1 MKKTFQFL
9 SLAFAALC
17 FTACEDVPAPFNIFS
32 EGGGQGASSQLPY
45 TATFESSLGDFTTE
59 NTVGDF
65 PWTCQYSCAQITSYI
80 DTDGDGTKE
89 NNPATSWL
97 ISPAFDLTG
106 VEAAHVSFDY
116 ILRYANASELAT
128 NYQVLVSK
136 DYSKENGVAAANW
149 TVLPL
154 DLVQGSDWETW
165 TNTGNLNI
173 PAEFCNTANVTVA
186 LRYIAQAKAATWE
199 VKNFVLDQGAGD
211 NGGGSGEEGGVKT
224 LPYSEEFSTTL
235 GAFKNYTTSGEGAW
249 TIDYSTAKATG
260 YDNASKVTTAGT
272 YYLVSPE
279 ISLAG
284 QTAVHVSYEYIM
296 RYNKG
301 DENQQVFITDAF
313 NEAAPAEGWTL
324 LVGKHTEG
332 TDWTTFAK
340 EDVAIPAAYLGKT
353 IRIAFRYNTN
363 AESGSTWEVKNF
375 AIAAG
380 AASGEG
386 GNTGGGSEGVATGD
400 GTLANPFNSVAANA
414 YVAAMAADV
423 VSENDVYIKG
433 KIASVEEA
441 YGTQFGNG
449 SFTISDDGTSANGFK
464 VWRALYLNNEK
475 YQDGQTQIK
484 VGDEVVVCGKVVN
497 FKGNTPETAQG
508 QAYLYSLVSSEG
520 GNTGGEGGGSVDNP
534 ITNDYITV
542 TAASFGLENGTA
554 VPQLTL
560 SDGTTLSFDGGG
572 NTNAPKYY
580 TAGTNIRMYPKNTM
594 TVKAS
599 KKIAAIVINVDK
611 YNGTICN
618 ASGDISANPGSVST
632 SEQVVTI
639 SSVNAT
645 STVITNT
652 STTTSTPSQIR
663 WISMTIYYVE

>member
-9 SLAFAALC
+9 ALAFAALC
-17 FTACEDVPAPFNIFS
+17 FTACEDVPAPYNIFS
-32 EGGGQGASSQLPY
+32 EGAGQGTGSHLPY
-45 TATFESSLGDFTTE
+45 TVTFESSLGDFTTE

-65 PWTCQYSCAQITSYI
+65 PWTCQHSCAQITSYI

-116 ILRYANASELAT
+116 ILRYANASDLAT

-136 DYSKENGVAAANW
+136 DYTKDAGVAAASW

-154 DLVQGSDWETW
+154 DLVQVSDWDTW

-173 PAEFCNTANVTVA
+173 PAEFCNTANVTIA

-211 NGGGSGEEGGVKT
+211 QGAGDSGGGSGEEGGVKT

-235 GAFKNYTTSGEGAW
+235 GGFKNYTTSGEGAW

-284 QTAVHVSYEYIM
+284 QTAVHVSYEYIL

-313 NEAAPAEGWTL
+313 NEATPAEGWTL
-324 LVGKHTEG
+324 LVDKHTEG

-340 EDVAIPAAYLGKT
+340 EDIAIPAAYLGKT
-353 IRIAFRYNTN
+353 VRIAFRYNTN

-380 AASGEG
+380 APG
-386 GNTGGGSEGVATGD
+386 
-400 GTLANPFNSVAANA
+400 
-414 YVAAMAADV
+414 
-423 VSENDVYIKG
+423 
-433 KIASVEEA
+433 
-441 YGTQFGNG
+441 
-449 SFTISDDGTSANGFK
+449 
-464 VWRALYLNNEK
+464 
-475 YQDGQTQIK
+475 
-484 VGDEVVVCGKVVN
+484 
-497 FKGNTPETAQG
+497 
-508 QAYLYSLVSSEG
+508 EG
-520 GNTGGEGGGSVDNP
+520 GNTGGEGGGTVDTP

-542 TAASFGLENGTA
+542 TAASFGLENQAA
-554 VPQLTL
+554 VTELKL
-560 SDGTTLSFDGGG
+560 SDGTTLTFDGGG
-572 NTNAPKYY
+572 NTNPPKYY
-580 TAGTNIRMYPKNTM
+580 NAGNNIRMYPKNTM

-599 KKIAAIVINVDK
+599 KKIAAIVLNVDK

-618 ASGDISANPGSVST
+618 ASGDITANPGSVST
-632 SEQVVTI
+632 SGQVVTI
-639 SSVNAT
+639 NNVNAN

-663 WISMTIYYVE
+663 WISLTVYYVE

>member
-9 SLAFAALC
+9 ALAFAALC
-17 FTACEDVPAPFNIFS
+17 FTACEDVPAPYNIFS
-32 EGGGQGASSQLPY
+32 EGAGQGTGSHLPY
-45 TATFESSLGDFTTE
+45 TVTFESSLGDFTTE

-65 PWTCQYSCAQITSYI
+65 PWTCQHSCAQITSYI

-116 ILRYANASELAT
+116 ILRYANASDLAT

-136 DYSKENGVAAANW
+136 DYTKDAGVAAASW

-154 DLVQGSDWETW
+154 DLVQVSDWDTW

-173 PAEFCNTANVTVA
+173 PAEFCNTANVTIA

-199 VKNFVLDQGAGD
+199 VKNFVLDQGAGDQGAGD

-235 GAFKNYTTSGEGAW
+235 GGFKNYTTSGEGAW

-313 NEAAPAEGWTL
+313 NEATPAEGWTL
-324 LVGKHTEG
+324 LVDKHTEG

-340 EDVAIPAAYLGKT
+340 EDIAIPAAYLGKT
-353 IRIAFRYNTN
+353 VRIAFRYNTN

-380 AASGEG
+380 APG
-386 GNTGGGSEGVATGD
+386 
-400 GTLANPFNSVAANA
+400 
-414 YVAAMAADV
+414 
-423 VSENDVYIKG
+423 
-433 KIASVEEA
+433 
-441 YGTQFGNG
+441 
-449 SFTISDDGTSANGFK
+449 
-464 VWRALYLNNEK
+464 
-475 YQDGQTQIK
+475 
-484 VGDEVVVCGKVVN
+484 
-497 FKGNTPETAQG
+497 
-508 QAYLYSLVSSEG
+508 EG
-520 GNTGGEGGGSVDNP
+520 GNTGGEGGGSVDTP

-542 TAASFGLENGTA
+542 TAASFGLENQEA
-554 VPQLTL
+554 VTELKL
-560 SDGTTLSFDGGG
+560 SDGTTLTFDGGG
-572 NTNAPKYY
+572 NTNPPKYY
-580 TAGTNIRMYPKNTM
+580 NAGNNIRMYPKNTM

-599 KKIAAIVINVDK
+599 KKIAAVVLNVDK
-611 YNGTICN
+611 YNGVICN
-618 ASGDISANPGSVST
+618 ASGDIAANPGSVST
-632 SEQVVTI
+632 SGQVVTI
-639 SSVNAT
+639 NNVNAN

-663 WISMTIYYVE
+663 WISLTVYYVE

>member
-9 SLAFAALC
+9 ALAFAALC
-17 FTACEDVPAPFNIFS
+17 FTACEDVPAPYNIFS
-32 EGGGQGASSQLPY
+32 EGAGQGTGSHLPY
-45 TATFESSLGDFTTE
+45 TVTFESSLGDFTTE

-65 PWTCQYSCAQITSYI
+65 PWTCQHSCAQITSYI

-116 ILRYANASELAT
+116 ILRYANASDLAT

-136 DYSKENGVAAANW
+136 DYTKDAGVAAASW

-154 DLVQGSDWETW
+154 DLVQVSDWDTW

-173 PAEFCNTANVTVA
+173 PAEFCNTANVTIA

-199 VKNFVLDQGAGD
+199 VKNFVLDQGAGDQGAGD

-235 GAFKNYTTSGEGAW
+235 GGFKNYTTSGEGAW

-284 QTAVHVSYEYIM
+284 QTAVHVSYEYIL

-313 NEAAPAEGWTL
+313 NEANPAEGWTL
-324 LVGKHTEG
+324 LVDKHTEG

-340 EDVAIPAAYLGKT
+340 EDIAIPAAYLGKT
-353 IRIAFRYNTN
+353 VRIAFRYNTN

-380 AASGEG
+380 APG
-386 GNTGGGSEGVATGD
+386 
-400 GTLANPFNSVAANA
+400 
-414 YVAAMAADV
+414 
-423 VSENDVYIKG
+423 
-433 KIASVEEA
+433 
-441 YGTQFGNG
+441 
-449 SFTISDDGTSANGFK
+449 
-464 VWRALYLNNEK
+464 
-475 YQDGQTQIK
+475 
-484 VGDEVVVCGKVVN
+484 
-497 FKGNTPETAQG
+497 
-508 QAYLYSLVSSEG
+508 EG
-520 GNTGGEGGGSVDNP
+520 GNTGGEGGGTVDTP

-542 TAASFGLENGTA
+542 TAASFGLENQAA
-554 VPQLTL
+554 VTELKL
-560 SDGTTLSFDGGG
+560 SDGTTLTFDGGG
-572 NTNAPKYY
+572 NTNPPKYY
-580 TAGTNIRMYPKNTM
+580 NAGNNIRMYPKNTM
-594 TVKAS
+594 TISAS
-599 KKIAAIVINVDK
+599 KKIAAVVLNVDK
-611 YNGTICN
+611 YNGDICN
-618 ASGDISANPGSVST
+618 ASGDITANPGSVST
-632 SEQVVTI
+632 FGQVVTI
-639 SSVNAT
+639 NNVNAN

-652 STTTSTPSQIR
+652 STTTGPKSQIR
-663 WISMTIYYVE
+663 WVSLTVYYVE

>member
-9 SLAFAALC
+9 ALAFAALC
-17 FTACEDVPAPFNIFS
+17 FTACEDVPAPYNIFS
-32 EGGGQGASSQLPY
+32 EGAGQGTGSHLPY
-45 TATFESSLGDFTTE
+45 TVTFESSLGDFTTE

-65 PWTCQYSCAQITSYI
+65 PWTCQHSCAQITSYI

-116 ILRYANASELAT
+116 ILRYANASDLAT

-136 DYSKENGVAAANW
+136 DYTKDAGVAAASW

-154 DLVQGSDWETW
+154 DLVQVSDWDTW

-173 PAEFCNTANVTVA
+173 PAEFCNTANVTIA

-211 NGGGSGEEGGVKT
+211 QGAGDSGGGSGEEGGVKT

-235 GAFKNYTTSGEGAW
+235 GGFKNYTTSGEGAW

-284 QTAVHVSYEYIM
+284 QTAVHVSYEYIL

-313 NEAAPAEGWTL
+313 NEATPAEGWTL
-324 LVGKHTEG
+324 LVDKHTEG

-340 EDVAIPAAYLGKT
+340 EDIAIPAAYLGKT
-353 IRIAFRYNTN
+353 VRIAFRYNTN

-380 AASGEG
+380 APG
-386 GNTGGGSEGVATGD
+386 
-400 GTLANPFNSVAANA
+400 
-414 YVAAMAADV
+414 
-423 VSENDVYIKG
+423 
-433 KIASVEEA
+433 
-441 YGTQFGNG
+441 
-449 SFTISDDGTSANGFK
+449 
-464 VWRALYLNNEK
+464 
-475 YQDGQTQIK
+475 
-484 VGDEVVVCGKVVN
+484 
-497 FKGNTPETAQG
+497 
-508 QAYLYSLVSSEG
+508 EG
-520 GNTGGEGGGSVDNP
+520 GNTGGEGGGSVDTP

-542 TAASFGLENGTA
+542 TAASFGLENQAA
-554 VPQLTL
+554 VTELKL
-560 SDGTTLSFDGGG
+560 SDGTTLTFDGGG
-572 NTNAPKYY
+572 GTHAPKYY
-580 TAGTNIRMYPKNTM
+580 TYTAGANIRMYPKNTM

-599 KKIAAIVINVDK
+599 KKIAAIVLNVDK

-618 ASGDISANPGSVST
+618 ASGDITANPGSVST
-632 SEQVVTI
+632 SGQVVTI
-639 SSVNAT
+639 NNVNAN

-663 WISMTIYYVE
+663 WISLTVYYVE

>member
-9 SLAFAALC
+9 ALAFAALC
-17 FTACEDVPAPFNIFS
+17 FTACEDVPAPYNIFS
-32 EGGGQGASSQLPY
+32 EGAGQGTGSHLPY
-45 TATFESSLGDFTTE
+45 TVTFESSLGDFTTE

-65 PWTCQYSCAQITSYI
+65 PWTCQHSCAQITSYI

-116 ILRYANASELAT
+116 ILRYANASDLAT

-136 DYSKENGVAAANW
+136 DYTKDAGVAAASW

-154 DLVQGSDWETW
+154 DLVQVSDWDTW

-173 PAEFCNTANVTVA
+173 PAAFCNTANVTIA

-211 NGGGSGEEGGVKT
+211 QGAGDSGGGSGEEGGVKT

-235 GAFKNYTTSGEGAW
+235 GGFKNYTTSGEGAW

-284 QTAVHVSYEYIM
+284 QTAVHVSYEYIL

-313 NEAAPAEGWTL
+313 NEATPAEGWTL
-324 LVGKHTEG
+324 LVDKHTEG

-340 EDVAIPAAYLGKT
+340 EDIAIPAAYLGKT
-353 IRIAFRYNTN
+353 VRIAFRYNTN

-380 AASGEG
+380 APG
-386 GNTGGGSEGVATGD
+386 
-400 GTLANPFNSVAANA
+400 
-414 YVAAMAADV
+414 
-423 VSENDVYIKG
+423 
-433 KIASVEEA
+433 
-441 YGTQFGNG
+441 
-449 SFTISDDGTSANGFK
+449 
-464 VWRALYLNNEK
+464 
-475 YQDGQTQIK
+475 
-484 VGDEVVVCGKVVN
+484 
-497 FKGNTPETAQG
+497 
-508 QAYLYSLVSSEG
+508 EG
-520 GNTGGEGGGSVDNP
+520 GNTGGEGGGSVDTP

-542 TAASFGLENGTA
+542 TAASFGLENQAA
-554 VPQLTL
+554 VTELKL
-560 SDGTTLSFDGGG
+560 SDGTTLTFDGGG
-572 NTNAPKYY
+572 NTNPPKYY
-580 TAGTNIRMYPKNTM
+580 NAGNNIRMYPKNTM
-594 TVKAS
+594 TISAS
-599 KKIAAIVINVDK
+599 KKIAAVVLNVDK
-611 YNGTICN
+611 YNGVICN

-632 SEQVVTI
+632 SGQVVTI
-639 SSVNAT
+639 SNVNAT

-663 WISMTIYYVE
+663 WISLTVYYVE

>member
-9 SLAFAALC
+9 ALAFAALC
-17 FTACEDVPAPFNIFS
+17 FTACEDVPAPYNIFS
-32 EGGGQGASSQLPY
+32 EGAGQGTGSHLPY
-45 TATFESSLGDFTTE
+45 TVTFESSLGDFTTE

-65 PWTCQYSCAQITSYI
+65 PWTCQHNCAQITSYI

-116 ILRYANASELAT
+116 ILRYANASDLAT

-136 DYSKENGVAAANW
+136 DYTKDAGVAAASW

-154 DLVQGSDWETW
+154 DLVQVSDWDTW

-173 PAEFCNTANVTVA
+173 PAAFCNTANVTIA

-199 VKNFVLDQGAGD
+199 VKNFVLDQGAGDQGAGD

-235 GAFKNYTTSGEGAW
+235 GGFKNYTTSGEGAW

-284 QTAVHVSYEYIM
+284 QTAVHVSYEYIL

-313 NEAAPAEGWTL
+313 NEATPAEGWTL
-324 LVGKHTEG
+324 LVDKHTEG

-340 EDVAIPAAYLGKT
+340 EDIAIPAAYLGKT
-353 IRIAFRYNTN
+353 VRIAFRYNTN

-380 AASGEG
+380 APG
-386 GNTGGGSEGVATGD
+386 
-400 GTLANPFNSVAANA
+400 
-414 YVAAMAADV
+414 
-423 VSENDVYIKG
+423 
-433 KIASVEEA
+433 
-441 YGTQFGNG
+441 
-449 SFTISDDGTSANGFK
+449 
-464 VWRALYLNNEK
+464 
-475 YQDGQTQIK
+475 
-484 VGDEVVVCGKVVN
+484 
-497 FKGNTPETAQG
+497 
-508 QAYLYSLVSSEG
+508 EG
-520 GNTGGEGGGSVDNP
+520 GNTGGEGGGSVDTP

-542 TAASFGLENGTA
+542 TAASFGLENQAA
-554 VPQLTL
+554 VTELKL
-560 SDGTTLSFDGGG
+560 SDGTTLTFDGGG
-572 NTNAPKYY
+572 NTNPPKYY
-580 TAGTNIRMYPKNTM
+580 NAGNNIRMYPKNTM

-599 KKIAAIVINVDK
+599 KKIAAIVLNVDK

-618 ASGDISANPGSVST
+618 ASGDITANPGSVST
-632 SEQVVTI
+632 SGQVVTI
-639 SSVNAT
+639 NNVNAN

-663 WISMTIYYVE
+663 WISLTVYYVE

>member
-9 SLAFAALC
+9 ALAFAALC
-17 FTACEDVPAPFNIFS
+17 FTACEDVPAPYNIFS
-32 EGGGQGASSQLPY
+32 EGAGQGTGSHLPY
-45 TATFESSLGDFTTE
+45 TVTFESSLGDFTTE
-59 NTVGDF
+59 NIVGDF
-65 PWTCQYSCAQITSYI
+65 PWTCQHSCAQITSYI

-116 ILRYANASELAT
+116 ILRYANASDLAT

-136 DYSKENGVAAANW
+136 DYTKDAGVAAASW

-154 DLVQGSDWETW
+154 DLVQVSDWDTW

-173 PAEFCNTANVTVA
+173 PAEFCNTANVTIA

-199 VKNFVLDQGAGD
+199 VKNFVLDQGAGDQGAGD

-235 GAFKNYTTSGEGAW
+235 GGFKNYTTSGEGAW

-284 QTAVHVSYEYIM
+284 QTAVHVSYEYIL

-313 NEAAPAEGWTL
+313 NEATPAEGWTL
-324 LVGKHTEG
+324 LVDKHTEG

-340 EDVAIPAAYLGKT
+340 EDIAIPDAYLGKT

-380 AASGEG
+380 APG
-386 GNTGGGSEGVATGD
+386 
-400 GTLANPFNSVAANA
+400 
-414 YVAAMAADV
+414 
-423 VSENDVYIKG
+423 
-433 KIASVEEA
+433 
-441 YGTQFGNG
+441 
-449 SFTISDDGTSANGFK
+449 
-464 VWRALYLNNEK
+464 
-475 YQDGQTQIK
+475 
-484 VGDEVVVCGKVVN
+484 
-497 FKGNTPETAQG
+497 
-508 QAYLYSLVSSEG
+508 EG
-520 GNTGGEGGGSVDNP
+520 GNTGGEGGGSVDTP

-542 TAASFGLENGTA
+542 TAASFDLENQAA
-554 VPQLTL
+554 VTELKL
-560 SDGTTLSFDGGG
+560 SDGTTLTFDGGG
-572 NTNAPKYY
+572 GTHAPKYY
-580 TAGTNIRMYPKNTM
+580 TYTAGANIRMYPKNTM

-599 KKIAAIVINVDK
+599 KKIAAIVLNVDK

-618 ASGDISANPGSVST
+618 ASGDITANPGSVST
-632 SEQVVTI
+632 SGQVVTI
-639 SSVNAT
+639 NNVNAN

-663 WISMTIYYVE
+663 WISLTVYYVE

>member
-9 SLAFAALC
+9 ALAFAALC
-17 FTACEDVPAPFNIFS
+17 FTACEDVPAPYNIFS
-32 EGGGQGASSQLPY
+32 EGAGQGTGSHLPY
-45 TATFESSLGDFTTE
+45 TVTFESSLGDFTTE

-65 PWTCQYSCAQITSYI
+65 PWTCQHSCAQITSYI

-116 ILRYANASELAT
+116 ILRYANASDLAT

-136 DYSKENGVAAANW
+136 DYTKDAGVAAASW

-154 DLVQGSDWETW
+154 DLVQVSDWDTW

-173 PAEFCNTANVTVA
+173 PAAFCNTANVTIA

-199 VKNFVLDQGAGD
+199 VKNFVLDQGAGDQGAGD

-235 GAFKNYTTSGEGAW
+235 GGFKNYTTSGEGAW

-284 QTAVHVSYEYIM
+284 QTAVHVSYEYIL

-313 NEAAPAEGWTL
+313 NEATPAEGWTL
-324 LVGKHTEG
+324 LVDKHTEG

-340 EDVAIPAAYLGKT
+340 EDIAIPAAYLGKT
-353 IRIAFRYNTN
+353 VRIAFRYNTN

-380 AASGEG
+380 APG
-386 GNTGGGSEGVATGD
+386 
-400 GTLANPFNSVAANA
+400 
-414 YVAAMAADV
+414 
-423 VSENDVYIKG
+423 
-433 KIASVEEA
+433 
-441 YGTQFGNG
+441 
-449 SFTISDDGTSANGFK
+449 
-464 VWRALYLNNEK
+464 
-475 YQDGQTQIK
+475 
-484 VGDEVVVCGKVVN
+484 
-497 FKGNTPETAQG
+497 
-508 QAYLYSLVSSEG
+508 EG
-520 GNTGGEGGGSVDNP
+520 GNTGGEGGGSVDTP

-542 TAASFGLENGTA
+542 TAASFGLENQEA
-554 VPQLTL
+554 VTELKL
-560 SDGTTLSFDGGG
+560 SDGTTLTFDGGG
-572 NTNAPKYY
+572 NTIPPKYY
-580 TAGTNIRMYPKNTM
+580 KAGNNIRMYPKNTM
-594 TVKAS
+594 TISAS
-599 KKIAAIVINVDK
+599 KKIAAVVLNVDK
-611 YNGTICN
+611 YNGDICN
-618 ASGDISANPGSVST
+618 ASGDITANPGSVST

-639 SSVNAT
+639 SNVNAT

-663 WISMTIYYVE
+663 WISLTVYYVE

>member
-9 SLAFAALC
+9 ALAFAALC
-17 FTACEDVPAPFNIFS
+17 FTACEDVPAPYNIFS
-32 EGGGQGASSQLPY
+32 EGAGQGTGSHLPY
-45 TATFESSLGDFTTE
+45 TVTFESSLGDFTTE

-65 PWTCQYSCAQITSYI
+65 PWTCQHSCAQITSYI

-116 ILRYANASELAT
+116 ILRYANASDLAT

-136 DYSKENGVAAANW
+136 DYTKDAGVAAASW

-154 DLVQGSDWETW
+154 DLVQVSDWDTW

-173 PAEFCNTANVTVA
+173 PAEFCNTANVTIA

-199 VKNFVLDQGAGD
+199 VKNFVLDQGAGDQGAGD

-235 GAFKNYTTSGEGAW
+235 GGFKNYTTSGEGAW

-284 QTAVHVSYEYIM
+284 QTAVHVSYEYIL

-313 NEAAPAEGWTL
+313 NEATPAEGWTL
-324 LVGKHTEG
+324 LVDKHTEG

-340 EDVAIPAAYLGKT
+340 EDIAIPDAYLGKT

-380 AASGEG
+380 APG
-386 GNTGGGSEGVATGD
+386 
-400 GTLANPFNSVAANA
+400 
-414 YVAAMAADV
+414 
-423 VSENDVYIKG
+423 
-433 KIASVEEA
+433 
-441 YGTQFGNG
+441 
-449 SFTISDDGTSANGFK
+449 
-464 VWRALYLNNEK
+464 
-475 YQDGQTQIK
+475 
-484 VGDEVVVCGKVVN
+484 
-497 FKGNTPETAQG
+497 
-508 QAYLYSLVSSEG
+508 EG
-520 GNTGGEGGGSVDNP
+520 GNTGGEGGGSVDTP

-542 TAASFGLENGTA
+542 TAASFGLENQAA
-554 VPQLTL
+554 VTELKL
-560 SDGTTLSFDGGG
+560 SDGTTLTFDGGG
-572 NTNAPKYY
+572 NTNPPKYY
-580 TAGTNIRMYPKNTM
+580 NAGNNIRMYPKNTM

-599 KKIAAIVINVDK
+599 KKIAAVVLNVDK
-611 YNGTICN
+611 YNGVICN

-632 SEQVVTI
+632 SGQVVTI
-639 SSVNAT
+639 NNVNAT

-663 WISMTIYYVE
+663 WISLTVYYVE

>member
-9 SLAFAALC
+9 ALAFAALC
-17 FTACEDVPAPFNIFS
+17 FTACEDVPAPYNIFS
-32 EGGGQGASSQLPY
+32 EGAGQGTGSHLPY
-45 TATFESSLGDFTTE
+45 TVTFESSLGDFTTE

-65 PWTCQYSCAQITSYI
+65 PWTCQHSCAQITSYI

-116 ILRYANASELAT
+116 ILRYANASDLAT

-136 DYSKENGVAAANW
+136 DYTKDAGVAAASW

-154 DLVQGSDWETW
+154 DLVQVSDWDTW

-173 PAEFCNTANVTVA
+173 PAEFCNTANVTIA

-199 VKNFVLDQGAGD
+199 VKNFVLDQGAGDQGAGD

-235 GAFKNYTTSGEGAW
+235 GGFKNYTTSGEGAW

-260 YDNASKVTTAGT
+260 YDNASTVTTAGT

-284 QTAVHVSYEYIM
+284 QTAVHVSYEYIL

-313 NEAAPAEGWTL
+313 NEATPAEGWTL
-324 LVGKHTEG
+324 LVDKHTEG

-340 EDVAIPAAYLGKT
+340 EDIAIPAAYLGKT
-353 IRIAFRYNTN
+353 VRIAFRYNTN

-380 AASGEG
+380 APG
-386 GNTGGGSEGVATGD
+386 
-400 GTLANPFNSVAANA
+400 
-414 YVAAMAADV
+414 
-423 VSENDVYIKG
+423 
-433 KIASVEEA
+433 
-441 YGTQFGNG
+441 
-449 SFTISDDGTSANGFK
+449 
-464 VWRALYLNNEK
+464 
-475 YQDGQTQIK
+475 
-484 VGDEVVVCGKVVN
+484 
-497 FKGNTPETAQG
+497 
-508 QAYLYSLVSSEG
+508 EG
-520 GNTGGEGGGSVDNP
+520 GNTGGEGGGSVDTP

-542 TAASFGLENGTA
+542 TAASFGLENQAA
-554 VPQLTL
+554 VTELKL
-560 SDGTTLSFDGGG
+560 SDGTTLTFDGGG
-572 NTNAPKYY
+572 NTNPPKYY
-580 TAGTNIRMYPKNTM
+580 NAGNNIRMYPKNTM
-594 TVKAS
+594 TISAS
-599 KKIAAIVINVDK
+599 KKIAAVVLNVDK
-611 YNGTICN
+611 YNGVICN

-632 SEQVVTI
+632 SGQVVTI
-639 SSVNAT
+639 SNVNAT

-663 WISMTIYYVE
+663 WISLTVYYVE

>member
-9 SLAFAALC
+9 ALAFAALC
-17 FTACEDVPAPFNIFS
+17 FTACEDVPAPYNIFS
-32 EGGGQGASSQLPY
+32 EGAGQGTGSHLPY
-45 TATFESSLGDFTTE
+45 TVTFESSLGDFTTE

-65 PWTCQYSCAQITSYI
+65 PWTCQHSCAQITSYI

-116 ILRYANASELAT
+116 ILRYANASDLAT

-136 DYSKENGVAAANW
+136 DYTKDAGVAAASW

-154 DLVQGSDWETW
+154 DLVQVSDWDTW

-173 PAEFCNTANVTVA
+173 PAAFCNTANVTIA

-199 VKNFVLDQGAGD
+199 VKNFVLDQGAGDQGAGD

-235 GAFKNYTTSGEGAW
+235 GGFKNYTTSGEGAW

-279 ISLAG
+279 ISLDG
-284 QTAVHVSYEYIM
+284 QTAVHVSYEYIL

-313 NEAAPAEGWTL
+313 NEATPAEGWTL
-324 LVGKHTEG
+324 LVDKHTEG

-340 EDVAIPAAYLGKT
+340 EDIAIPAAYLGKT
-353 IRIAFRYNTN
+353 VRIAFRYNTN

-380 AASGEG
+380 APG
-386 GNTGGGSEGVATGD
+386 
-400 GTLANPFNSVAANA
+400 
-414 YVAAMAADV
+414 
-423 VSENDVYIKG
+423 
-433 KIASVEEA
+433 
-441 YGTQFGNG
+441 
-449 SFTISDDGTSANGFK
+449 
-464 VWRALYLNNEK
+464 
-475 YQDGQTQIK
+475 
-484 VGDEVVVCGKVVN
+484 
-497 FKGNTPETAQG
+497 
-508 QAYLYSLVSSEG
+508 EG
-520 GNTGGEGGGSVDNP
+520 GNTGGEGGGSVDTP

-542 TAASFGLENGTA
+542 TAASFGLENQAA
-554 VPQLTL
+554 VTELKL
-560 SDGTTLSFDGGG
+560 SDGTTLTFDGGG
-572 NTNAPKYY
+572 NTNPPKYY
-580 TAGTNIRMYPKNTM
+580 NAGNNIRMYPKNTM
-594 TVKAS
+594 TISAS
-599 KKIAAIVINVDK
+599 KKIAAIVLNVDK

-618 ASGDISANPGSVST
+618 ASGDITANPGSVST
-632 SEQVVTI
+632 SGQVVTI
-639 SSVNAT
+639 NNVNAN

-663 WISMTIYYVE
+663 WISLTVYYVE

>member
-9 SLAFAALC
+9 ALAFAALC
-17 FTACEDVPAPFNIFS
+17 FTACEDVPAPYNIFS
-32 EGGGQGASSQLPY
+32 EGAGQGTGSHLPY
-45 TATFESSLGDFTTE
+45 TVTFESSLGDFTTE

-65 PWTCQYSCAQITSYI
+65 PWTCQHSCAQITSYI

-116 ILRYANASELAT
+116 ILRYANASDLAT

-136 DYSKENGVAAANW
+136 DYTKDAGVAAASW

-154 DLVQGSDWETW
+154 DLVQGSDWDTW

-173 PAEFCNTANVTVA
+173 PAAFCNTANVTIA

-199 VKNFVLDQGAGD
+199 VKNFVLDQGAGDQGAGD

-235 GAFKNYTTSGEGAW
+235 GGFKNYTTSGEGAW

-313 NEAAPAEGWTL
+313 NEATPAEGWTL
-324 LVGKHTEG
+324 LVDKHTEG

-340 EDVAIPAAYLGKT
+340 EDIAIPAAYLGKT
-353 IRIAFRYNTN
+353 VRIAFRYNTN

-380 AASGEG
+380 APG
-386 GNTGGGSEGVATGD
+386 
-400 GTLANPFNSVAANA
+400 
-414 YVAAMAADV
+414 
-423 VSENDVYIKG
+423 
-433 KIASVEEA
+433 
-441 YGTQFGNG
+441 
-449 SFTISDDGTSANGFK
+449 
-464 VWRALYLNNEK
+464 
-475 YQDGQTQIK
+475 
-484 VGDEVVVCGKVVN
+484 
-497 FKGNTPETAQG
+497 
-508 QAYLYSLVSSEG
+508 EG
-520 GNTGGEGGGSVDNP
+520 GNTGGEGGGSVDTP

-542 TAASFGLENGTA
+542 TAASFGLENQAA
-554 VPQLTL
+554 VTELKL
-560 SDGTTLSFDGGG
+560 SDGTTLTFDGGG
-572 NTNAPKYY
+572 NTNPPKYY
-580 TAGTNIRMYPKNTM
+580 NAGNNIRMYPKNTM

-599 KKIAAIVINVDK
+599 KKIAAIVLNVDK

-618 ASGDISANPGSVST
+618 ASGDITANPGSVST

-639 SSVNAT
+639 NNVNAT

-663 WISMTIYYVE
+663 WISLTVYYVE

>member
-9 SLAFAALC
+9 ALAFAALC
-17 FTACEDVPAPFNIFS
+17 FTACEDVPAPYNIFS
-32 EGGGQGASSQLPY
+32 EGAGQGTGSHLPY
-45 TATFESSLGDFTTE
+45 TVTFESSLGDFTTE

-65 PWTCQYSCAQITSYI
+65 PWTCQHSCAQITSYI

-116 ILRYANASELAT
+116 ILRYANASDLAT

-136 DYSKENGVAAANW
+136 DYTKDAGVAAASW

-154 DLVQGSDWETW
+154 DLVQVSDWDTW

-173 PAEFCNTANVTVA
+173 PAAFCNTANVTIA

-199 VKNFVLDQGAGD
+199 VKNFVLDQGAGDQGAGD

-235 GAFKNYTTSGEGAW
+235 GGFKNYTTSGEGAW

-284 QTAVHVSYEYIM
+284 QTAVHVSYEYIL

-313 NEAAPAEGWTL
+313 NEATPAEGWTL
-324 LVGKHTEG
+324 LVDKHTEG

-340 EDVAIPAAYLGKT
+340 EDIAIPAAYLGKT
-353 IRIAFRYNTN
+353 VRIAFRYNTN

-380 AASGEG
+380 APG
-386 GNTGGGSEGVATGD
+386 
-400 GTLANPFNSVAANA
+400 
-414 YVAAMAADV
+414 
-423 VSENDVYIKG
+423 
-433 KIASVEEA
+433 
-441 YGTQFGNG
+441 
-449 SFTISDDGTSANGFK
+449 
-464 VWRALYLNNEK
+464 
-475 YQDGQTQIK
+475 
-484 VGDEVVVCGKVVN
+484 
-497 FKGNTPETAQG
+497 
-508 QAYLYSLVSSEG
+508 EG
-520 GNTGGEGGGSVDNP
+520 GNTGGEGGGSVDTP

-542 TAASFGLENGTA
+542 TAASFGLENQAA
-554 VPQLTL
+554 VTELKL
-560 SDGTTLSFDGGG
+560 SDGTTLTFDGGG
-572 NTNAPKYY
+572 GTHAPKYY
-580 TAGTNIRMYPKNTM
+580 DGGKNIRMYPKNTM

-599 KKIAAIVINVDK
+599 KKIAAVVLNVDK

-618 ASGDISANPGSVST
+618 ASGDITANPGSVST

-639 SSVNAT
+639 SNVNAT

-663 WISMTIYYVE
+663 WISLTVYYVE

>member
-9 SLAFAALC
+9 ALAFAALC
-17 FTACEDVPAPFNIFS
+17 FTACEDVPAPYNIFS
-32 EGGGQGASSQLPY
+32 EGAGQGTGSHLPY
-45 TATFESSLGDFTTE
+45 TVTFESSLGDFTTE

-65 PWTCQYSCAQITSYI
+65 PWTCQHSCAQITSYI

-116 ILRYANASELAT
+116 ILRYANASDLAT

-136 DYSKENGVAAANW
+136 DYTKDAGVAAASW

-154 DLVQGSDWETW
+154 DLVQVSDWDTW

-173 PAEFCNTANVTVA
+173 PAEFCNTANVTIA

-199 VKNFVLDQGAGD
+199 VKNFVLDQGAGDQGAGD

-235 GAFKNYTTSGEGAW
+235 GGFKNYTTSGEGAW

-284 QTAVHVSYEYIM
+284 QTAVHVSYEYIL

-313 NEAAPAEGWTL
+313 NEANPAEGWTL
-324 LVGKHTEG
+324 LVDKHTEG

-340 EDVAIPAAYLGKT
+340 EDIAIPDAYLGKT

-380 AASGEG
+380 APG
-386 GNTGGGSEGVATGD
+386 
-400 GTLANPFNSVAANA
+400 
-414 YVAAMAADV
+414 
-423 VSENDVYIKG
+423 
-433 KIASVEEA
+433 
-441 YGTQFGNG
+441 
-449 SFTISDDGTSANGFK
+449 
-464 VWRALYLNNEK
+464 
-475 YQDGQTQIK
+475 
-484 VGDEVVVCGKVVN
+484 
-497 FKGNTPETAQG
+497 
-508 QAYLYSLVSSEG
+508 EG
-520 GNTGGEGGGSVDNP
+520 GNTGGEGGGSVDTP

-542 TAASFGLENGTA
+542 TAASFGLENQAA
-554 VPQLTL
+554 VTELKL
-560 SDGTTLSFDGGG
+560 SDGTTLTFDGGG
-572 NTNAPKYY
+572 GTHAPKYY
-580 TAGTNIRMYPKNTM
+580 TYTAGANIRMYPKNTM

-599 KKIAAIVINVDK
+599 KKIAAIVLNVDK

-618 ASGDISANPGSVST
+618 ASGDITANPGSVST
-632 SEQVVTI
+632 SGQVVTI
-639 SSVNAT
+639 NNVNAN

-663 WISMTIYYVE
+663 WISLTVYYVE

>member
-9 SLAFAALC
+9 ALAFAALC
-17 FTACEDVPAPFNIFS
+17 FTACEDVPAPYNIFS
-32 EGGGQGASSQLPY
+32 EGAGQGTGSHLPY
-45 TATFESSLGDFTTE
+45 TVTFESSLGDFTTE

-65 PWTCQYSCAQITSYI
+65 PWTCQHSCAQITSYI

-116 ILRYANASELAT
+116 ILRYANASDLAT

-136 DYSKENGVAAANW
+136 DYTKDAGVAAASW

-154 DLVQGSDWETW
+154 DLVQVSDWDTW

-173 PAEFCNTANVTVA
+173 PAEFCNTANVTIA

-199 VKNFVLDQGAGD
+199 VKNFVLDQGAGDQGAGD

-235 GAFKNYTTSGEGAW
+235 GGFKNYTTSGEGAW

-260 YDNASKVTTAGT
+260 YDNASTVTTAGT

-284 QTAVHVSYEYIM
+284 QTAVHVSYEYIL

-313 NEAAPAEGWTL
+313 NEATPAEGWTL
-324 LVGKHTEG
+324 LVDKHTEG

-340 EDVAIPAAYLGKT
+340 EDIAIPAAYLGKT
-353 IRIAFRYNTN
+353 VRIAFRYNTN

-380 AASGEG
+380 APG
-386 GNTGGGSEGVATGD
+386 
-400 GTLANPFNSVAANA
+400 
-414 YVAAMAADV
+414 
-423 VSENDVYIKG
+423 
-433 KIASVEEA
+433 
-441 YGTQFGNG
+441 
-449 SFTISDDGTSANGFK
+449 
-464 VWRALYLNNEK
+464 
-475 YQDGQTQIK
+475 
-484 VGDEVVVCGKVVN
+484 
-497 FKGNTPETAQG
+497 
-508 QAYLYSLVSSEG
+508 EG
-520 GNTGGEGGGSVDNP
+520 GNTGGEGGGSVDTP

-542 TAASFGLENGTA
+542 TAASFGLENQAA
-554 VPQLTL
+554 VTELKL
-560 SDGTTLSFDGGG
+560 SDGTTLTFDGGG
-572 NTNAPKYY
+572 NTNPPKYY
-580 TAGTNIRMYPKNTM
+580 NAGNNIRMYPKNTM

-599 KKIAAIVINVDK
+599 KKIAAVVLNVDK

-618 ASGDISANPGSVST
+618 ASGDITANPGSVST

-639 SSVNAT
+639 SNVNAT

-663 WISMTIYYVE
+663 WISLTVYYVE

>member
-9 SLAFAALC
+9 ALAFAALC
-17 FTACEDVPAPFNIFS
+17 FTACEDVPAPYNIFS
-32 EGGGQGASSQLPY
+32 EGAGQGTGSQLPY

-173 PAEFCNTANVTVA
+173 PAEFCNTANVTIA

-211 NGGGSGEEGGVKT
+211 QGAGGNGGGSGEEGGVKT

-235 GAFKNYTTSGEGAW
+235 GGFKNYTTSGEGAW

-284 QTAVHVSYEYIM
+284 QTAVHVSYEYIL

-324 LVGKHTEG
+324 LVDKHTEG
-332 TDWTTFAK
+332 SDWTTFAK
-340 EDVAIPAAYLGKT
+340 EDIAIPAAYLGKT
-353 IRIAFRYNTN
+353 VRIAFRYNTN

-380 AASGEG
+380 APG
-386 GNTGGGSEGVATGD
+386 
-400 GTLANPFNSVAANA
+400 
-414 YVAAMAADV
+414 
-423 VSENDVYIKG
+423 
-433 KIASVEEA
+433 
-441 YGTQFGNG
+441 
-449 SFTISDDGTSANGFK
+449 
-464 VWRALYLNNEK
+464 
-475 YQDGQTQIK
+475 
-484 VGDEVVVCGKVVN
+484 
-497 FKGNTPETAQG
+497 
-508 QAYLYSLVSSEG
+508 EG
-520 GNTGGEGGGSVDNP
+520 GNTGGEGGGSVDTP

-542 TAASFGLENGTA
+542 TAASFGLENQAA
-554 VPQLTL
+554 VTELKL
-560 SDGTTLSFDGGG
+560 SDGTTLTFDGGG
-572 NTNAPKYY
+572 NTNPPKYY
-580 TAGTNIRMYPKNTM
+580 NTGNNIRMYPKNTM
-594 TVKAS
+594 TISAS
-599 KKIAAIVINVDK
+599 KKIAAVVLNVDK

-632 SEQVVTI
+632 SGQVVTI
-639 SSVNAT
+639 NNVNAN

-663 WISMTIYYVE
+663 WISLTVYYVE

>member
-9 SLAFAALC
+9 ALAFAALC
-17 FTACEDVPAPFNIFS
+17 FTACEDVPAPYNIFS
-32 EGGGQGASSQLPY
+32 EGAGQGTGSHLPY
-45 TATFESSLGDFTTE
+45 TVTFESSLGDFTTE

-65 PWTCQYSCAQITSYI
+65 PWTCQHSCAQITSYI

-116 ILRYANASELAT
+116 ILRYANASDLAT

-136 DYSKENGVAAANW
+136 DYTKDAGAAAASW

-154 DLVQGSDWETW
+154 DLVQVSDWDTW

-173 PAEFCNTANVTVA
+173 PAAFCNTANVTIA

-199 VKNFVLDQGAGD
+199 VKNFVLDQGAGDQGAGD

-235 GAFKNYTTSGEGAW
+235 GGFKNYTTSGEGAW

-284 QTAVHVSYEYIM
+284 QTAVHVSYEYIL

-313 NEAAPAEGWTL
+313 NEATPAEGWTL
-324 LVGKHTEG
+324 LVDKHTEG

-340 EDVAIPAAYLGKT
+340 EDIAIPAAYLGKT
-353 IRIAFRYNTN
+353 VRIAFRYNTN

-380 AASGEG
+380 APG
-386 GNTGGGSEGVATGD
+386 
-400 GTLANPFNSVAANA
+400 
-414 YVAAMAADV
+414 
-423 VSENDVYIKG
+423 
-433 KIASVEEA
+433 
-441 YGTQFGNG
+441 
-449 SFTISDDGTSANGFK
+449 
-464 VWRALYLNNEK
+464 
-475 YQDGQTQIK
+475 
-484 VGDEVVVCGKVVN
+484 
-497 FKGNTPETAQG
+497 
-508 QAYLYSLVSSEG
+508 EG
-520 GNTGGEGGGSVDNP
+520 GNTGGEGGGSVDTP

-542 TAASFGLENGTA
+542 TAASFGLENQAA
-554 VPQLTL
+554 VTELKL
-560 SDGTTLSFDGGG
+560 SDGTTLTFDGGG
-572 NTNAPKYY
+572 NTNPPKYY
-580 TAGTNIRMYPKNTM
+580 NAGNNIRMYPKNTM
-594 TVKAS
+594 TISAS
-599 KKIAAIVINVDK
+599 KKIAAIVLNVDK

-618 ASGDISANPGSVST
+618 ASGDITANPGSVST
-632 SEQVVTI
+632 SGQVVTI
-639 SSVNAT
+639 NNVNAN

-663 WISMTIYYVE
+663 WISLTVYYVE

>member
-9 SLAFAALC
+9 ALAFAALC
-17 FTACEDVPAPFNIFS
+17 FTACEDVPAPYNIFS
-32 EGGGQGASSQLPY
+32 EGAGQGTGSHLPY
-45 TATFESSLGDFTTE
+45 TVTFESSLGDFTTE

-65 PWTCQYSCAQITSYI
+65 PWTCQHSCAQITSYI

-116 ILRYANASELAT
+116 ILRYANASDLAT

-136 DYSKENGVAAANW
+136 DYTKDAGAAAASW

-154 DLVQGSDWETW
+154 DLVQVSDWDTW

-173 PAEFCNTANVTVA
+173 PAAFCNTANVTIA

-199 VKNFVLDQGAGD
+199 VKNFVLDQGAGDQGAGD

-235 GAFKNYTTSGEGAW
+235 GGFKNYTTSGEGAW

-284 QTAVHVSYEYIM
+284 QTAVHVSYEYIL

-313 NEAAPAEGWTL
+313 NEATPAEGWTL
-324 LVGKHTEG
+324 LVDKHTEG

-340 EDVAIPAAYLGKT
+340 EDIAIPAAYLGKT
-353 IRIAFRYNTN
+353 VRIAFRYNTN

-380 AASGEG
+380 APG
-386 GNTGGGSEGVATGD
+386 
-400 GTLANPFNSVAANA
+400 
-414 YVAAMAADV
+414 
-423 VSENDVYIKG
+423 
-433 KIASVEEA
+433 
-441 YGTQFGNG
+441 
-449 SFTISDDGTSANGFK
+449 
-464 VWRALYLNNEK
+464 
-475 YQDGQTQIK
+475 
-484 VGDEVVVCGKVVN
+484 
-497 FKGNTPETAQG
+497 
-508 QAYLYSLVSSEG
+508 EG
-520 GNTGGEGGGSVDNP
+520 GNTGGEGGGSVDTP

-542 TAASFGLENGTA
+542 TAASFGLENQAA
-554 VPQLTL
+554 VTELKL
-560 SDGTTLSFDGGG
+560 SDGTTLTFDGGG
-572 NTNAPKYY
+572 NTNPPKYY
-580 TAGTNIRMYPKNTM
+580 NAGNNIRMYPKNTM

-599 KKIAAIVINVDK
+599 KKIAAIVLNVDK

-618 ASGDISANPGSVST
+618 ASGDITANPGSVST

-639 SSVNAT
+639 NNVNAT

-663 WISMTIYYVE
+663 WISLTVYYVE

>member
-9 SLAFAALC
+9 ALAFAALC
-17 FTACEDVPAPFNIFS
+17 FTACEDVPAPYNIFS
-32 EGGGQGASSQLPY
+32 EGAGQGTGSHLPY
-45 TATFESSLGDFTTE
+45 TVTFESSLGDFTTE

-65 PWTCQYSCAQITSYI
+65 PWTCQHSCAQITSYI

-116 ILRYANASELAT
+116 ILRYANASDLAT

-136 DYSKENGVAAANW
+136 DYTKDAGVAAASW

-154 DLVQGSDWETW
+154 DLVQVSDWDTW

-173 PAEFCNTANVTVA
+173 PAAFCNTANVTIA

-199 VKNFVLDQGAGD
+199 VKNFVLDQGAGDQGAGD

-235 GAFKNYTTSGEGAW
+235 GGFKNYTTSGEGAW

-284 QTAVHVSYEYIM
+284 QTAVHVSYEYIL

-313 NEAAPAEGWTL
+313 NEATPAEGWTL
-324 LVGKHTEG
+324 LVDKHTEG

-340 EDVAIPAAYLGKT
+340 EDIAIPAAYLGKT
-353 IRIAFRYNTN
+353 VRIAFRYNTN

-380 AASGEG
+380 APG
-386 GNTGGGSEGVATGD
+386 
-400 GTLANPFNSVAANA
+400 
-414 YVAAMAADV
+414 
-423 VSENDVYIKG
+423 
-433 KIASVEEA
+433 
-441 YGTQFGNG
+441 
-449 SFTISDDGTSANGFK
+449 
-464 VWRALYLNNEK
+464 
-475 YQDGQTQIK
+475 
-484 VGDEVVVCGKVVN
+484 
-497 FKGNTPETAQG
+497 
-508 QAYLYSLVSSEG
+508 EG
-520 GNTGGEGGGSVDNP
+520 GNTGGEGGGSVDTP

-542 TAASFGLENGTA
+542 TAASFGLESQAA
-554 VPQLTL
+554 VTELKL
-560 SDGTTLSFDGGG
+560 SDGTTLTFDGGG
-572 NTNAPKYY
+572 NTNPPKYY
-580 TAGTNIRMYPKNTM
+580 NAGNNIRMYPKNTM

-599 KKIAAIVINVDK
+599 KKIAAIVLNVDK

-618 ASGDISANPGSVST
+618 ASGDITANPGSVST
-632 SEQVVTI
+632 SGQVVTI
-639 SSVNAT
+639 NNVNAN

-663 WISMTIYYVE
+663 WISLTVYYVE

>member
-9 SLAFAALC
+9 ALAFAALC
-17 FTACEDVPAPFNIFS
+17 FTACEDVPAPYNIFS
-32 EGGGQGASSQLPY
+32 EGAGQGTGSHLPY
-45 TATFESSLGDFTTE
+45 TVTFESSLGDFTTE

-65 PWTCQYSCAQITSYI
+65 PWTCQHSCAQITSYI

-116 ILRYANASELAT
+116 ILRYANASDLAT

-136 DYSKENGVAAANW
+136 DYTKDAGVAAASW

-154 DLVQGSDWETW
+154 DLVQVSDWDTW

-173 PAEFCNTANVTVA
+173 PAEFCNTANVTIA

-235 GAFKNYTTSGEGAW
+235 GGFKNYTTSGEGAW

-260 YDNASKVTTAGT
+260 YDNASTVTTAGT

-284 QTAVHVSYEYIM
+284 QTAVHVSYEYIL

-313 NEAAPAEGWTL
+313 NEATPAEGWTL
-324 LVGKHTEG
+324 LVDKHTEG

-340 EDVAIPAAYLGKT
+340 EDIAIPAAYLGKT
-353 IRIAFRYNTN
+353 VRIAFRYNTN

-380 AASGEG
+380 APG
-386 GNTGGGSEGVATGD
+386 
-400 GTLANPFNSVAANA
+400 
-414 YVAAMAADV
+414 
-423 VSENDVYIKG
+423 
-433 KIASVEEA
+433 
-441 YGTQFGNG
+441 
-449 SFTISDDGTSANGFK
+449 
-464 VWRALYLNNEK
+464 
-475 YQDGQTQIK
+475 
-484 VGDEVVVCGKVVN
+484 
-497 FKGNTPETAQG
+497 
-508 QAYLYSLVSSEG
+508 EG
-520 GNTGGEGGGSVDNP
+520 GNTGGEGGGSVDTP

-542 TAASFGLENGTA
+542 TAASFGLENQAA
-554 VPQLTL
+554 VTELKL
-560 SDGTTLSFDGGG
+560 SDGTTLTFDGGG
-572 NTNAPKYY
+572 GTHAPKYY
-580 TAGTNIRMYPKNTM
+580 TYTAGANIRMYPKNTM

-599 KKIAAIVINVDK
+599 KKIAAIVLNVDK

-618 ASGDISANPGSVST
+618 ASGDITANPGSVST
-632 SEQVVTI
+632 SGQVVTI
-639 SSVNAT
+639 NNVNAN

-663 WISMTIYYVE
+663 WISLTVYYVE

>member
-9 SLAFAALC
+9 ALAFAALC
-17 FTACEDVPAPFNIFS
+17 FTACEDVPAPYNIFS
-32 EGGGQGASSQLPY
+32 EGAGQGTGSHLPY
-45 TATFESSLGDFTTE
+45 TVTFESSLGDFTTE

-65 PWTCQYSCAQITSYI
+65 PWTCQHSCAQITSYI

-116 ILRYANASELAT
+116 ILRYANASDLAT

-136 DYSKENGVAAANW
+136 DYTKDAGVAAASW

-154 DLVQGSDWETW
+154 DLVQVSDWDTW

-173 PAEFCNTANVTVA
+173 PAAFCNTANVTIA

-211 NGGGSGEEGGVKT
+211 QGAGDSGGGSGEEGGVKT

-235 GAFKNYTTSGEGAW
+235 GGFKNYTTSGEGAW

-284 QTAVHVSYEYIM
+284 QTAVHVSYEYIL

-313 NEAAPAEGWTL
+313 NEATPAEGWTL
-324 LVGKHTEG
+324 LVDKHTEG

-340 EDVAIPAAYLGKT
+340 EDIAIPAAYLGKT
-353 IRIAFRYNTN
+353 VRIAFRYNTN

-380 AASGEG
+380 APG
-386 GNTGGGSEGVATGD
+386 
-400 GTLANPFNSVAANA
+400 
-414 YVAAMAADV
+414 
-423 VSENDVYIKG
+423 
-433 KIASVEEA
+433 
-441 YGTQFGNG
+441 
-449 SFTISDDGTSANGFK
+449 
-464 VWRALYLNNEK
+464 
-475 YQDGQTQIK
+475 
-484 VGDEVVVCGKVVN
+484 
-497 FKGNTPETAQG
+497 
-508 QAYLYSLVSSEG
+508 EG
-520 GNTGGEGGGSVDNP
+520 GNTGGEGGGSVDTP

-542 TAASFGLENGTA
+542 TAASFGLENQAA
-554 VPQLTL
+554 VTELKL
-560 SDGTTLSFDGGG
+560 SDGTTLTFDGGG
-572 NTNAPKYY
+572 NTIPPKYY
-580 TAGTNIRMYPKNTM
+580 KAGNNIRMYPKNTM

-599 KKIAAIVINVDK
+599 KKIAAIVLNVDK
-611 YNGTICN
+611 YNGDICN
-618 ASGDISANPGSVST
+618 ASGDITANPGSVST

-639 SSVNAT
+639 SNVNAT

-652 STTTSTPSQIR
+652 STTTGPKSQIR
-663 WISMTIYYVE
+663 WVSLTVYYVE

>member
-9 SLAFAALC
+9 ALAFAALC
-17 FTACEDVPAPFNIFS
+17 FAACEDVPAPYNIFS
-32 EGGGQGASSQLPY
+32 EGAGQGTGSHLPY
-45 TATFESSLGDFTTE
+45 TVTFESSLGDFTTE

-65 PWTCQYSCAQITSYI
+65 PWTCQHSCAQITSYI

-116 ILRYANASELAT
+116 ILRYANASDLAT

-136 DYSKENGVAAANW
+136 DYTKDAGVAAASW

-154 DLVQGSDWETW
+154 DLVQVSDWDTW

-173 PAEFCNTANVTVA
+173 PAEFCNTANVTIA

-211 NGGGSGEEGGVKT
+211 QGAGDSGGGSGEEGGVKT

-235 GAFKNYTTSGEGAW
+235 GGFKNYTTSGEGAW

-284 QTAVHVSYEYIM
+284 QTAVHVSYEYIL

-313 NEAAPAEGWTL
+313 NEATPAEGWTL
-324 LVGKHTEG
+324 LVDKHTEG

-340 EDVAIPAAYLGKT
+340 EDIAIPAAYLGKT
-353 IRIAFRYNTN
+353 VRIAFRYNTN

-380 AASGEG
+380 APG
-386 GNTGGGSEGVATGD
+386 
-400 GTLANPFNSVAANA
+400 
-414 YVAAMAADV
+414 
-423 VSENDVYIKG
+423 
-433 KIASVEEA
+433 
-441 YGTQFGNG
+441 
-449 SFTISDDGTSANGFK
+449 
-464 VWRALYLNNEK
+464 
-475 YQDGQTQIK
+475 
-484 VGDEVVVCGKVVN
+484 
-497 FKGNTPETAQG
+497 
-508 QAYLYSLVSSEG
+508 EG
-520 GNTGGEGGGSVDNP
+520 GNTGGEGGGSVDTP

-542 TAASFGLENGTA
+542 TAASFGLENQEA
-554 VPQLTL
+554 VTELKL
-560 SDGTTLSFDGGG
+560 SDGTTLTFDGGG
-572 NTNAPKYY
+572 NTNPPKYY
-580 TAGTNIRMYPKNTM
+580 NAGNNIRMYPKNTM

-599 KKIAAIVINVDK
+599 KKIAAIVLNVDK

-618 ASGDISANPGSVST
+618 ASGDITANPGSVST
-632 SEQVVTI
+632 SGQVVTI
-639 SSVNAT
+639 NNVNAN

-663 WISMTIYYVE
+663 WISLTVYYVE

>member
-9 SLAFAALC
+9 ALAFAALC
-17 FTACEDVPAPFNIFS
+17 FTACEDVPAPYNIFS
-32 EGGGQGASSQLPY
+32 EGAGQGTGSHLPY
-45 TATFESSLGDFTTE
+45 TVTFESSLGDFTTE

-65 PWTCQYSCAQITSYI
+65 PWTCQHSCAQITSYI

-116 ILRYANASELAT
+116 ILRYANASDLAT

-136 DYSKENGVAAANW
+136 DYTKDAGVAAASW

-154 DLVQGSDWETW
+154 DLVQVSDWDTW

-173 PAEFCNTANVTVA
+173 PAEFCNTANVTIA

-199 VKNFVLDQGAGD
+199 VKNFVLDQGAGDQGAGD

-235 GAFKNYTTSGEGAW
+235 GGFKNYTTSGEGAW

-284 QTAVHVSYEYIM
+284 QTAVHVSYEYIL

-313 NEAAPAEGWTL
+313 NEATPAEGWTL
-324 LVGKHTEG
+324 LVDKHTEG

-340 EDVAIPAAYLGKT
+340 EDIAIPAAYLGKT
-353 IRIAFRYNTN
+353 VRIAFRYNTN

-380 AASGEG
+380 APG
-386 GNTGGGSEGVATGD
+386 
-400 GTLANPFNSVAANA
+400 
-414 YVAAMAADV
+414 
-423 VSENDVYIKG
+423 
-433 KIASVEEA
+433 
-441 YGTQFGNG
+441 
-449 SFTISDDGTSANGFK
+449 
-464 VWRALYLNNEK
+464 
-475 YQDGQTQIK
+475 
-484 VGDEVVVCGKVVN
+484 
-497 FKGNTPETAQG
+497 
-508 QAYLYSLVSSEG
+508 EG
-520 GNTGGEGGGSVDNP
+520 GNTGGEGGGSVDTP

-542 TAASFGLENGTA
+542 TAASFGLEHQAA
-554 VPQLTL
+554 VTELKL
-560 SDGTTLSFDGGG
+560 SDGTTLTFDGGG
-572 NTNAPKYY
+572 GTHAPKYY
-580 TAGTNIRMYPKNTM
+580 TYTAGANIRMYPKNTM

-599 KKIAAIVINVDK
+599 KKIAAVVLNVDK
-611 YNGTICN
+611 YNGVICN
-618 ASGDISANPGSVST
+618 ASGDIAANPGSVST
-632 SEQVVTI
+632 SGQVVTI
-639 SSVNAT
+639 NNVNAN

-663 WISMTIYYVE
+663 WISLTVYYVE

>member
-9 SLAFAALC
+9 ALAFAALC
-17 FTACEDVPAPFNIFS
+17 FTACEDVPAPYNIFS
-32 EGGGQGASSQLPY
+32 EGAGQGTGSHLPY
-45 TATFESSLGDFTTE
+45 TVTFESSLGDFTTE

-65 PWTCQYSCAQITSYI
+65 PWTCQHSCAQITSYI

-116 ILRYANASELAT
+116 ILRYANASDLAT

-136 DYSKENGVAAANW
+136 DYTKDAGVAAASW

-154 DLVQGSDWETW
+154 DLVQVSDWDTW

-173 PAEFCNTANVTVA
+173 PAAFCNTANVTIA

-199 VKNFVLDQGAGD
+199 VKNFVLDQGAGDQGAGD

-235 GAFKNYTTSGEGAW
+235 GGFKNYTTSGEGAW

-284 QTAVHVSYEYIM
+284 QTAVHVSYEYIL

-313 NEAAPAEGWTL
+313 NEATPAEGWTL
-324 LVGKHTEG
+324 LVDKHTEG

-340 EDVAIPAAYLGKT
+340 EDIAIPAAYLGKT
-353 IRIAFRYNTN
+353 VRIAFRYNTN

-380 AASGEG
+380 APG
-386 GNTGGGSEGVATGD
+386 
-400 GTLANPFNSVAANA
+400 
-414 YVAAMAADV
+414 
-423 VSENDVYIKG
+423 
-433 KIASVEEA
+433 
-441 YGTQFGNG
+441 
-449 SFTISDDGTSANGFK
+449 
-464 VWRALYLNNEK
+464 
-475 YQDGQTQIK
+475 
-484 VGDEVVVCGKVVN
+484 
-497 FKGNTPETAQG
+497 
-508 QAYLYSLVSSEG
+508 EG
-520 GNTGGEGGGSVDNP
+520 GNTGGEGGGTVDTP

-542 TAASFGLENGTA
+542 TAASFGLENQAA
-554 VPQLTL
+554 VTELKL
-560 SDGTTLSFDGGG
+560 SDGTTLTFDGGG
-572 NTNAPKYY
+572 NTIPPKYY
-580 TAGTNIRMYPKNTM
+580 KAGNNIRMYPKNTM
-594 TVKAS
+594 TISAS
-599 KKIAAIVINVDK
+599 KKIAAVVLNVDK
-611 YNGTICN
+611 YNGDICN
-618 ASGDISANPGSVST
+618 ASGDITANPGSVST

-639 SSVNAT
+639 SNVNAT

-652 STTTSTPSQIR
+652 STTTGPKSQIR
-663 WISMTIYYVE
+663 WVSLTVYYVE

>member
-9 SLAFAALC
+9 ALAFAALC
-17 FTACEDVPAPFNIFS
+17 FTACEDVPAPYNIFS
-32 EGGGQGASSQLPY
+32 EGAGQGTGSHLPY
-45 TATFESSLGDFTTE
+45 TVTFESSLGDFTTE

-65 PWTCQYSCAQITSYI
+65 PWTCQHSCAQITSYI

-116 ILRYANASELAT
+116 ILRYANASDLAT

-136 DYSKENGVAAANW
+136 DYTKDAGVAAASW

-154 DLVQGSDWETW
+154 DLVQVSDWDTW

-173 PAEFCNTANVTVA
+173 PAAFCNTANVTIA

-211 NGGGSGEEGGVKT
+211 QGAGDNGGGSGEESGVKT

-235 GAFKNYTTSGEGAW
+235 GGFKNYTTSGEGAW

-284 QTAVHVSYEYIM
+284 QTAVHVSYEYIL

-313 NEAAPAEGWTL
+313 NEATPAEGWTL
-324 LVGKHTEG
+324 LVDKHTEG

-340 EDVAIPAAYLGKT
+340 EDIAIPAAYLGKT
-353 IRIAFRYNTN
+353 VRIAFRYNTN

-380 AASGEG
+380 APG
-386 GNTGGGSEGVATGD
+386 
-400 GTLANPFNSVAANA
+400 
-414 YVAAMAADV
+414 
-423 VSENDVYIKG
+423 
-433 KIASVEEA
+433 
-441 YGTQFGNG
+441 
-449 SFTISDDGTSANGFK
+449 
-464 VWRALYLNNEK
+464 
-475 YQDGQTQIK
+475 
-484 VGDEVVVCGKVVN
+484 
-497 FKGNTPETAQG
+497 
-508 QAYLYSLVSSEG
+508 EG
-520 GNTGGEGGGSVDNP
+520 GNTGGEGGGSVDTP

-542 TAASFGLENGTA
+542 TAASFGLENQAA
-554 VPQLTL
+554 VTELKL
-560 SDGTTLSFDGGG
+560 SDGTTLTFDGGG
-572 NTNAPKYY
+572 NTNPPKYY
-580 TAGTNIRMYPKNTM
+580 NAGNNIRMYPKNTM
-594 TVKAS
+594 TISAS
-599 KKIAAIVINVDK
+599 KKIAAIVLNVDK

-618 ASGDISANPGSVST
+618 ASGDITANPGSVST
-632 SEQVVTI
+632 SGQVVTI
-639 SSVNAT
+639 NNVNAN

-663 WISMTIYYVE
+663 WISLTVYYVE

>member
-9 SLAFAALC
+9 ALAFAALC
-17 FTACEDVPAPFNIFS
+17 FTACEDVPAPYNIFS
-32 EGGGQGASSQLPY
+32 EGAGQGTGSHLPY
-45 TATFESSLGDFTTE
+45 TVTFESSLGDFTTE

-65 PWTCQYSCAQITSYI
+65 PWTCQHSCAQITSYI

-116 ILRYANASELAT
+116 ILRYANASDLAT

-136 DYSKENGVAAANW
+136 DYTKDAGVAAASW

-154 DLVQGSDWETW
+154 DLVQVSDWDTW

-173 PAEFCNTANVTVA
+173 PAEFCNTANVTIA

-199 VKNFVLDQGAGD
+199 VKNFVLDQGAGDQGAGD

-235 GAFKNYTTSGEGAW
+235 GGFKNYTTSGEGAW

-284 QTAVHVSYEYIM
+284 QTAVHVSYEYIL

-313 NEAAPAEGWTL
+313 NEATPAEGWTL
-324 LVGKHTEG
+324 LVDKHTEG

-340 EDVAIPAAYLGKT
+340 EDIAIPAAYLGKT
-353 IRIAFRYNTN
+353 VRIAFRYNTN

-380 AASGEG
+380 APG
-386 GNTGGGSEGVATGD
+386 
-400 GTLANPFNSVAANA
+400 
-414 YVAAMAADV
+414 
-423 VSENDVYIKG
+423 
-433 KIASVEEA
+433 
-441 YGTQFGNG
+441 
-449 SFTISDDGTSANGFK
+449 
-464 VWRALYLNNEK
+464 
-475 YQDGQTQIK
+475 
-484 VGDEVVVCGKVVN
+484 
-497 FKGNTPETAQG
+497 
-508 QAYLYSLVSSEG
+508 EG
-520 GNTGGEGGGSVDNP
+520 GNTGGEGGGSVDTP

-542 TAASFGLENGTA
+542 TAASFGLENQAA
-554 VPQLTL
+554 VTELKL
-560 SDGTTLSFDGGG
+560 SDGTTLTFDGGG
-572 NTNAPKYY
+572 GTHAPKYY
-580 TAGTNIRMYPKNTM
+580 TYTAGANIRMYPKNTM

-599 KKIAAIVINVDK
+599 KKIAAIVLNVDK

-618 ASGDISANPGSVST
+618 ASGDITANPGSVST
-632 SEQVVTI
+632 SGQVVTI
-639 SSVNAT
+639 NNVNAN

-663 WISMTIYYVE
+663 WISLTVYYVE

>member
-9 SLAFAALC
+9 ALAFAALC
-17 FTACEDVPAPFNIFS
+17 FTACEDVPAPYNIFS
-32 EGGGQGASSQLPY
+32 EGAGQGTGSHLPY
-45 TATFESSLGDFTTE
+45 TVTFESSLGDFTTE

-65 PWTCQYSCAQITSYI
+65 PWTCQHSCAQITSYI

-116 ILRYANASELAT
+116 ILRYANASDLAT

-136 DYSKENGVAAANW
+136 DYTKDAGVAAASW

-154 DLVQGSDWETW
+154 DLVQVSDWDTW

-173 PAEFCNTANVTVA
+173 PAAFCNTANVTIA

-235 GAFKNYTTSGEGAW
+235 GGFKNYTTSGEGAW

-284 QTAVHVSYEYIM
+284 QTAVHVSYEYIL

-313 NEAAPAEGWTL
+313 NEATPAEGWTL
-324 LVGKHTEG
+324 LVDKHTEG

-340 EDVAIPAAYLGKT
+340 EDIAIPAAYLGKT
-353 IRIAFRYNTN
+353 VRIAFRYNTN

-380 AASGEG
+380 APG
-386 GNTGGGSEGVATGD
+386 
-400 GTLANPFNSVAANA
+400 
-414 YVAAMAADV
+414 
-423 VSENDVYIKG
+423 
-433 KIASVEEA
+433 
-441 YGTQFGNG
+441 
-449 SFTISDDGTSANGFK
+449 
-464 VWRALYLNNEK
+464 
-475 YQDGQTQIK
+475 
-484 VGDEVVVCGKVVN
+484 
-497 FKGNTPETAQG
+497 
-508 QAYLYSLVSSEG
+508 EG
-520 GNTGGEGGGSVDNP
+520 GNTGGEGGGSVDTP

-542 TAASFGLENGTA
+542 TAASFGLENQAA
-554 VPQLTL
+554 VTELKL
-560 SDGTTLSFDGGG
+560 SDGTTLTFDGGG
-572 NTNAPKYY
+572 GTHAPKYY
-580 TAGTNIRMYPKNTM
+580 TYTAGANIRMYPKNTM

-599 KKIAAIVINVDK
+599 KKIAAIVLNVDK

-618 ASGDISANPGSVST
+618 ASGDITANPGSVST

-639 SSVNAT
+639 SNVNAT

-663 WISMTIYYVE
+663 WISLTVYYVE

>member
-9 SLAFAALC
+9 ALAFAALC
-17 FTACEDVPAPFNIFS
+17 FTACEDVPAPYNIFS
-32 EGGGQGASSQLPY
+32 EGAGQGTGSHLPY
-45 TATFESSLGDFTTE
+45 TVTFESSLGDFTTE

-65 PWTCQYSCAQITSYI
+65 PWTCQHSCAQITSYI

-116 ILRYANASELAT
+116 ILRYANASDLAT

-136 DYSKENGVAAANW
+136 DYTKDAGVAAASW

-154 DLVQGSDWETW
+154 DLVQVSDWDTW

-173 PAEFCNTANVTVA
+173 PAEFCNTANVTIA

-211 NGGGSGEEGGVKT
+211 QGAGDSGGGSGEEGGVKT

-235 GAFKNYTTSGEGAW
+235 GGFKNYTTSGEGAW

-284 QTAVHVSYEYIM
+284 QTAVHLSYEYIL

-313 NEAAPAEGWTL
+313 NEATPAEGWTL
-324 LVGKHTEG
+324 LVDKHTEG

-340 EDVAIPAAYLGKT
+340 EDIAIPAAYLGKT
-353 IRIAFRYNTN
+353 VRIAFRYNTN

-380 AASGEG
+380 APG
-386 GNTGGGSEGVATGD
+386 
-400 GTLANPFNSVAANA
+400 
-414 YVAAMAADV
+414 
-423 VSENDVYIKG
+423 
-433 KIASVEEA
+433 
-441 YGTQFGNG
+441 
-449 SFTISDDGTSANGFK
+449 
-464 VWRALYLNNEK
+464 
-475 YQDGQTQIK
+475 
-484 VGDEVVVCGKVVN
+484 
-497 FKGNTPETAQG
+497 
-508 QAYLYSLVSSEG
+508 EG
-520 GNTGGEGGGSVDNP
+520 GNTGGEGGGSVDTP

-542 TAASFGLENGTA
+542 TAASFGLENQAA
-554 VPQLTL
+554 VTELKL
-560 SDGTTLSFDGGG
+560 SDGTTLTFDGGG
-572 NTNAPKYY
+572 NTNPPKYY
-580 TAGTNIRMYPKNTM
+580 NAGNNIRMYPKNTM

-599 KKIAAIVINVDK
+599 KKIAAIVLNVDK
-611 YNGTICN
+611 YNGDICN
-618 ASGDISANPGSVST
+618 ASGDITANPGSVST

-639 SSVNAT
+639 SNVNAN

-663 WISMTIYYVE
+663 WISLTVYYVE

>member
-9 SLAFAALC
+9 ALAFAALC
-17 FTACEDVPAPFNIFS
+17 FTACEDVPAPYNIFS
-32 EGGGQGASSQLPY
+32 EGAGQGTGSHLPY
-45 TATFESSLGDFTTE
+45 TVTFESSLGDFTTE

-65 PWTCQYSCAQITSYI
+65 PWTCQHSCAQITSYI

-116 ILRYANASELAT
+116 ILRYANASDLAT

-136 DYSKENGVAAANW
+136 DYTKDAGVAAASW

-154 DLVQGSDWETW
+154 DLVQVSDWDTW

-173 PAEFCNTANVTVA
+173 PAEFCNTANVTIA

-199 VKNFVLDQGAGD
+199 VKNFVLDQGAGDQGAGD

-235 GAFKNYTTSGEGAW
+235 GGFKNYTTSGEGAW

-284 QTAVHVSYEYIM
+284 QTAVHVSYEYIL

-313 NEAAPAEGWTL
+313 NEATPAEGWTL
-324 LVGKHTEG
+324 LVDKHTEG

-340 EDVAIPAAYLGKT
+340 EDIAIPAAYLGKT
-353 IRIAFRYNTN
+353 VRIAFRYNTN

-380 AASGEG
+380 APG
-386 GNTGGGSEGVATGD
+386 
-400 GTLANPFNSVAANA
+400 
-414 YVAAMAADV
+414 
-423 VSENDVYIKG
+423 
-433 KIASVEEA
+433 
-441 YGTQFGNG
+441 
-449 SFTISDDGTSANGFK
+449 
-464 VWRALYLNNEK
+464 
-475 YQDGQTQIK
+475 
-484 VGDEVVVCGKVVN
+484 
-497 FKGNTPETAQG
+497 
-508 QAYLYSLVSSEG
+508 EG
-520 GNTGGEGGGSVDNP
+520 GNTGGEGGGSVDTP

-542 TAASFGLENGTA
+542 TAASFGLENQAA
-554 VPQLTL
+554 VTELKL
-560 SDGTTLSFDGGG
+560 SDGTTLTFDGGG
-572 NTNAPKYY
+572 NTNPPKYY
-580 TAGTNIRMYPKNTM
+580 NAGNNIRMYPKNTM
-594 TVKAS
+594 TISAS
-599 KKIAAIVINVDK
+599 KKIAAVVLNVDK
-611 YNGTICN
+611 YNGVICN

-639 SSVNAT
+639 SNVNAN

-663 WISMTIYYVE
+663 WISLTVYYVE

>member
-9 SLAFAALC
+9 ALAFAALC
-17 FTACEDVPAPFNIFS
+17 FTACEDVPAPYNIFS
-32 EGGGQGASSQLPY
+32 EGAGQGTGSHLPY
-45 TATFESSLGDFTTE
+45 TVTFESSLGDFTTE

-65 PWTCQYSCAQITSYI
+65 PWTCQHSCAQITSYI

-116 ILRYANASELAT
+116 ILRYANASDLAT

-136 DYSKENGVAAANW
+136 DYTKDAGVAAASW

-154 DLVQGSDWETW
+154 DLVQVSDWDTW

-173 PAEFCNTANVTVA
+173 PAAFCNTANVTIA

-199 VKNFVLDQGAGD
+199 VKNFVLDQGAGDQGAGD

-235 GAFKNYTTSGEGAW
+235 GGFKNYTTSGEGAW

-284 QTAVHVSYEYIM
+284 QTAVHVSYEYIL

-313 NEAAPAEGWTL
+313 NEATPAEGWTL
-324 LVGKHTEG
+324 LVDKHTEG

-340 EDVAIPAAYLGKT
+340 EDIAIPAAYLGKT
-353 IRIAFRYNTN
+353 VRIAFRYNTN

-380 AASGEG
+380 APG
-386 GNTGGGSEGVATGD
+386 
-400 GTLANPFNSVAANA
+400 
-414 YVAAMAADV
+414 
-423 VSENDVYIKG
+423 
-433 KIASVEEA
+433 
-441 YGTQFGNG
+441 
-449 SFTISDDGTSANGFK
+449 
-464 VWRALYLNNEK
+464 
-475 YQDGQTQIK
+475 
-484 VGDEVVVCGKVVN
+484 
-497 FKGNTPETAQG
+497 
-508 QAYLYSLVSSEG
+508 EG
-520 GNTGGEGGGSVDNP
+520 GNTGGEGGGSVDTP

-542 TAASFGLENGTA
+542 TAASFGLENQAA
-554 VPQLTL
+554 VTELKL
-560 SDGTTLSFDGGG
+560 SDGTTLTFDGGG
-572 NTNAPKYY
+572 NTNPPKYY
-580 TAGTNIRMYPKNTM
+580 NAGNNIRMYPKNTM

-599 KKIAAIVINVDK
+599 KKIAAIVLNVDK

-618 ASGDISANPGSVST
+618 ASGDITANPGSVST
-632 SEQVVTI
+632 SEQVVMI
-639 SSVNAT
+639 NNVNAN

-663 WISMTIYYVE
+663 WISLTVYYVE

>member
-9 SLAFAALC
+9 ALAFAALC
-17 FTACEDVPAPFNIFS
+17 FTACEDVPAPYNIFS
-32 EGGGQGASSQLPY
+32 EGAGQGTGSHLPY
-45 TATFESSLGDFTTE
+45 TVTFESSLGDFTTE

-65 PWTCQYSCAQITSYI
+65 PWTCQHSCAQITSYI

-116 ILRYANASELAT
+116 ILRYANASDLAT

-136 DYSKENGVAAANW
+136 DYTKDAGVAAASW

-154 DLVQGSDWETW
+154 DLVQVSDWDTW

-173 PAEFCNTANVTVA
+173 PAEFCNTANVTIA

-199 VKNFVLDQGAGD
+199 VKNFVLDQGAGDQGAGD

-235 GAFKNYTTSGEGAW
+235 GGFKNYTTSGEGAW

-284 QTAVHVSYEYIM
+284 QTAVHVSYEYIL

-313 NEAAPAEGWTL
+313 NEATPAEGWTL
-324 LVGKHTEG
+324 LVDKHTEG

-340 EDVAIPAAYLGKT
+340 EDIAIPAAYLGKT
-353 IRIAFRYNTN
+353 VRIAFRYNTN

-380 AASGEG
+380 APG
-386 GNTGGGSEGVATGD
+386 
-400 GTLANPFNSVAANA
+400 
-414 YVAAMAADV
+414 
-423 VSENDVYIKG
+423 
-433 KIASVEEA
+433 
-441 YGTQFGNG
+441 
-449 SFTISDDGTSANGFK
+449 
-464 VWRALYLNNEK
+464 
-475 YQDGQTQIK
+475 
-484 VGDEVVVCGKVVN
+484 
-497 FKGNTPETAQG
+497 
-508 QAYLYSLVSSEG
+508 EG
-520 GNTGGEGGGSVDNP
+520 GNTGGEGGGSVDTP

-542 TAASFGLENGTA
+542 TAASFGLENQEA
-554 VPQLTL
+554 VTELKL
-560 SDGTTLSFDGGG
+560 SDGTTLTFDGGG
-572 NTNAPKYY
+572 NTIPPKYY
-580 TAGTNIRMYPKNTM
+580 KAGNNIRMYPKNTM
-594 TVKAS
+594 TISAS
-599 KKIAAIVINVDK
+599 KKIAAVVLNVDK

-618 ASGDISANPGSVST
+618 ASGDITANPGSVST

-639 SSVNAT
+639 SNVNAT

-663 WISMTIYYVE
+663 WISLTVYYVE

>member
-9 SLAFAALC
+9 ALAFAALC
-17 FTACEDVPAPFNIFS
+17 FTACEDVPAPYNIFS
-32 EGGGQGASSQLPY
+32 EGAGQGTGSHLPY
-45 TATFESSLGDFTTE
+45 TVTFESSLGDFTTE

-65 PWTCQYSCAQITSYI
+65 PWTCQHSCAQITSYI

-106 VEAAHVSFDY
+106 VEAAHVAFDY

-136 DYSKENGVAAANW
+136 DYTKDAGAAAASW

-154 DLVQGSDWETW
+154 DLVQGSDWDTW

-173 PAEFCNTANVTVA
+173 PAEFCNTANVTIA

-199 VKNFVLDQGAGD
+199 VKNFVLDQGAGDQGAGD

-235 GAFKNYTTSGEGAW
+235 GGFKNYTTSGEGAW
-249 TIDYSTAKATG
+249 MIDYSTAKATG

-284 QTAVHVSYEYIM
+284 QTAVHVSYEYIL

-324 LVGKHTEG
+324 LVDKHTEG
-332 TDWTTFAK
+332 SDWTTFAK
-340 EDVAIPAAYLGKT
+340 EDIAIPAAYLGKT
-353 IRIAFRYNTN
+353 VRIAFRYNTN

-380 AASGEG
+380 APG
-386 GNTGGGSEGVATGD
+386 
-400 GTLANPFNSVAANA
+400 
-414 YVAAMAADV
+414 
-423 VSENDVYIKG
+423 
-433 KIASVEEA
+433 
-441 YGTQFGNG
+441 
-449 SFTISDDGTSANGFK
+449 
-464 VWRALYLNNEK
+464 
-475 YQDGQTQIK
+475 
-484 VGDEVVVCGKVVN
+484 
-497 FKGNTPETAQG
+497 
-508 QAYLYSLVSSEG
+508 EG
-520 GNTGGEGGGSVDNP
+520 GNTGGEGGGSVDTP

-542 TAASFGLENGTA
+542 TAASFGLENQAA
-554 VPQLTL
+554 VTELKL
-560 SDGTTLSFDGGG
+560 SDGTTLTFDGGG
-572 NTNAPKYY
+572 NTNPPKYY
-580 TAGTNIRMYPKNTM
+580 NAGNNIRMYPKNTM
-594 TVKAS
+594 TISAS
-599 KKIAAIVINVDK
+599 KKIAAVVLNVDK
-611 YNGTICN
+611 YNGVICN
-618 ASGDISANPGSVST
+618 ASGDITANPGSVST
-632 SEQVVTI
+632 SGQVVTI
-639 SSVNAT
+639 NNVNAN

-663 WISMTIYYVE
+663 WISLTVYYVE

>member
-9 SLAFAALC
+9 ALAFAALC
-17 FTACEDVPAPFNIFS
+17 FTACEDVPAPYNIFS
-32 EGGGQGASSQLPY
+32 EGAGQGTGSHLPY
-45 TATFESSLGDFTTE
+45 TVTFESSLGDFTTE

-65 PWTCQYSCAQITSYI
+65 PWTCQHSCAQITSYI

-116 ILRYANASELAT
+116 ILRYANASDLAT

-136 DYSKENGVAAANW
+136 DYTKDAGVAAASW

-154 DLVQGSDWETW
+154 DLVQVSDWDTW

-173 PAEFCNTANVTVA
+173 PAEFCNTANVTIA

-211 NGGGSGEEGGVKT
+211 QGAGDSGGGSGEEGGVKT

-235 GAFKNYTTSGEGAW
+235 GGFKNYTTSGEGAW

-284 QTAVHVSYEYIM
+284 QTAVHVSYEYIL

-313 NEAAPAEGWTL
+313 NEATPAEGWTL
-324 LVGKHTEG
+324 LVDKHTEG

-340 EDVAIPAAYLGKT
+340 EDIAIPAAYLGKT
-353 IRIAFRYNTN
+353 VRIAFRYNTN

-380 AASGEG
+380 APG
-386 GNTGGGSEGVATGD
+386 
-400 GTLANPFNSVAANA
+400 
-414 YVAAMAADV
+414 
-423 VSENDVYIKG
+423 
-433 KIASVEEA
+433 
-441 YGTQFGNG
+441 
-449 SFTISDDGTSANGFK
+449 
-464 VWRALYLNNEK
+464 
-475 YQDGQTQIK
+475 
-484 VGDEVVVCGKVVN
+484 
-497 FKGNTPETAQG
+497 
-508 QAYLYSLVSSEG
+508 EG
-520 GNTGGEGGGSVDNP
+520 GNTGGEGGGSVDTP

-542 TAASFGLENGTA
+542 TAASFGLENQAA
-554 VPQLTL
+554 VTELKL
-560 SDGTTLSFDGGG
+560 SDGTTLTFDGGG
-572 NTNAPKYY
+572 NTNPPKYY
-580 TAGTNIRMYPKNTM
+580 NAGNNIRMYPKNTM
-594 TVKAS
+594 TISAS
-599 KKIAAIVINVDK
+599 KKIAAVVLNVDK
-611 YNGTICN
+611 YNGVICN
-618 ASGDISANPGSVST
+618 ASGDIAANPGSVST
-632 SEQVVTI
+632 SGQVVTI
-639 SSVNAT
+639 NNVNAT

-663 WISMTIYYVE
+663 WISLTVYYVE

>member
-9 SLAFAALC
+9 ALAFAALC
-17 FTACEDVPAPFNIFS
+17 FTACEDVPAPYNIFS
-32 EGGGQGASSQLPY
+32 EGAGQGTGSHLPY
-45 TATFESSLGDFTTE
+45 TVTFESSLGDFTTE

-65 PWTCQYSCAQITSYI
+65 PWTCQHSCAQITSYI

-116 ILRYANASELAT
+116 ILRYANASDLAT

-136 DYSKENGVAAANW
+136 DYTKDAGVAAASW

-154 DLVQGSDWETW
+154 DLVQVSDWDTW

-173 PAEFCNTANVTVA
+173 PAEFCNTANVTIA

-199 VKNFVLDQGAGD
+199 VKNFVLDQGAGDQGAGD

-235 GAFKNYTTSGEGAW
+235 GGFKNYTTSGEGAW

-284 QTAVHVSYEYIM
+284 QTAVHVSYEYIL

-324 LVGKHTEG
+324 LVDKHTEG

-340 EDVAIPAAYLGKT
+340 EDIAIPAAYLGKT
-353 IRIAFRYNTN
+353 VRIAFRYNTN

-380 AASGEG
+380 APG
-386 GNTGGGSEGVATGD
+386 
-400 GTLANPFNSVAANA
+400 
-414 YVAAMAADV
+414 
-423 VSENDVYIKG
+423 
-433 KIASVEEA
+433 
-441 YGTQFGNG
+441 
-449 SFTISDDGTSANGFK
+449 
-464 VWRALYLNNEK
+464 
-475 YQDGQTQIK
+475 
-484 VGDEVVVCGKVVN
+484 
-497 FKGNTPETAQG
+497 
-508 QAYLYSLVSSEG
+508 EG
-520 GNTGGEGGGSVDNP
+520 GNTGGEGGGSVDTP

-542 TAASFGLENGTA
+542 TAASFGLENQEA
-554 VPQLTL
+554 VTELKL
-560 SDGTTLSFDGGG
+560 SDGTTLTFDGGG
-572 NTNAPKYY
+572 NTNPPKYY
-580 TAGTNIRMYPKNTM
+580 NAGNNIRMYPKNTM

-599 KKIAAIVINVDK
+599 KKIAAIVLNVDK

-618 ASGDISANPGSVST
+618 ASGDITANPGSVST
-632 SEQVVTI
+632 SGQVVTI
-639 SSVNAT
+639 NNVNAT

-663 WISMTIYYVE
+663 WISLTVYYVE

>member
-9 SLAFAALC
+9 ALAFAALC
-17 FTACEDVPAPFNIFS
+17 FTACEDVPAPYNIFS
-32 EGGGQGASSQLPY
+32 EGAGQGTGSHLPY
-45 TATFESSLGDFTTE
+45 TVTFESSLGDFTTE

-65 PWTCQYSCAQITSYI
+65 PWTCQHSCAQITSYI

-116 ILRYANASELAT
+116 ILRYANASDLAT

-136 DYSKENGVAAANW
+136 DYTKDAGVAAASW

-154 DLVQGSDWETW
+154 DLVQVSDWDTW

-173 PAEFCNTANVTVA
+173 PAAFCNTANVTIA

-211 NGGGSGEEGGVKT
+211 QGAGDSGGGSGEEGGVKT

-235 GAFKNYTTSGEGAW
+235 GGFKNYTTSGEGAW

-284 QTAVHVSYEYIM
+284 QTAVHVSYEYIL

-313 NEAAPAEGWTL
+313 NEATPAEGWTL
-324 LVGKHTEG
+324 LVDKHTEG

-340 EDVAIPAAYLGKT
+340 EDIAIPAAYLGKT
-353 IRIAFRYNTN
+353 VRIAFRYNTN

-380 AASGEG
+380 APG
-386 GNTGGGSEGVATGD
+386 
-400 GTLANPFNSVAANA
+400 
-414 YVAAMAADV
+414 
-423 VSENDVYIKG
+423 
-433 KIASVEEA
+433 
-441 YGTQFGNG
+441 
-449 SFTISDDGTSANGFK
+449 
-464 VWRALYLNNEK
+464 
-475 YQDGQTQIK
+475 
-484 VGDEVVVCGKVVN
+484 
-497 FKGNTPETAQG
+497 
-508 QAYLYSLVSSEG
+508 EG
-520 GNTGGEGGGSVDNP
+520 GNTGGEGGGSVDTP

-542 TAASFGLENGTA
+542 TAASFGLENQAA
-554 VPQLTL
+554 VTELKL
-560 SDGTTLSFDGGG
+560 SDGTTLTFDGGG
-572 NTNAPKYY
+572 NTNPPKYY
-580 TAGTNIRMYPKNTM
+580 NAGNNIRMYPKNTM

-599 KKIAAIVINVDK
+599 KKIAAIVLNVDK

-618 ASGDISANPGSVST
+618 ASGDITANPGSVST
-632 SEQVVTI
+632 SGQVVTI
-639 SSVNAT
+639 NNVNAT

-663 WISMTIYYVE
+663 WISLTVYYVE

>member
-9 SLAFAALC
+9 ALAFAALC
-17 FTACEDVPAPFNIFS
+17 FTACEDVPAPYNIFS
-32 EGGGQGASSQLPY
+32 EGAGQGTGSHLPY
-45 TATFESSLGDFTTE
+45 TVTFESSLGDFTTE

-65 PWTCQYSCAQITSYI
+65 PWTCQHSCAQITSYI

-116 ILRYANASELAT
+116 ILRYANASDLAT

-136 DYSKENGVAAANW
+136 DYTKDAGVAAASW

-154 DLVQGSDWETW
+154 DLVQVSDWDTW

-173 PAEFCNTANVTVA
+173 PAAFCNTANVTIA

-199 VKNFVLDQGAGD
+199 VKNFVLDQGAGDQGAGD

-235 GAFKNYTTSGEGAW
+235 GGFKNYTTSGEGAW

-284 QTAVHVSYEYIM
+284 QTAVHVSYEYIL

-324 LVGKHTEG
+324 LVDKHTEG

-340 EDVAIPAAYLGKT
+340 EDIAIPAAYLGKT
-353 IRIAFRYNTN
+353 VRIAFRYNTN

-380 AASGEG
+380 APG
-386 GNTGGGSEGVATGD
+386 
-400 GTLANPFNSVAANA
+400 
-414 YVAAMAADV
+414 
-423 VSENDVYIKG
+423 
-433 KIASVEEA
+433 
-441 YGTQFGNG
+441 
-449 SFTISDDGTSANGFK
+449 
-464 VWRALYLNNEK
+464 
-475 YQDGQTQIK
+475 
-484 VGDEVVVCGKVVN
+484 
-497 FKGNTPETAQG
+497 
-508 QAYLYSLVSSEG
+508 EG
-520 GNTGGEGGGSVDNP
+520 GNTGGEGGGSVDTP

-542 TAASFGLENGTA
+542 TAASFGLENQEA
-554 VPQLTL
+554 VTELKL
-560 SDGTTLSFDGGG
+560 SDGTTLTFDGGG
-572 NTNAPKYY
+572 NTNPPKYY
-580 TAGTNIRMYPKNTM
+580 NAGNNIRMYPKNTM

-599 KKIAAIVINVDK
+599 KKIAAVVLNVDK
-611 YNGTICN
+611 YNGVICN

-632 SEQVVTI
+632 SGQVVTI
-639 SSVNAT
+639 NNVNAN

-663 WISMTIYYVE
+663 WISLTVYYVE

>member
-9 SLAFAALC
+9 ALAFAALC
-17 FTACEDVPAPFNIFS
+17 FTACEDVPAPYNIFS
-32 EGGGQGASSQLPY
+32 EGAGQGTGSHLPY
-45 TATFESSLGDFTTE
+45 TVTFESSLGDFTTE

-65 PWTCQYSCAQITSYI
+65 PWTCQHSCAQITSYI

-116 ILRYANASELAT
+116 ILRYANASDLAT

-136 DYSKENGVAAANW
+136 DYTKDAGVAAASW

-154 DLVQGSDWETW
+154 DLVQVSDWDTW

-173 PAEFCNTANVTVA
+173 PAAFCNTANVTIA

-199 VKNFVLDQGAGD
+199 VKNFVLDQGAGDQGAGD

-235 GAFKNYTTSGEGAW
+235 GGFKNYTTSGEGAW

-284 QTAVHVSYEYIM
+284 QTAVHVSYEYIL

-313 NEAAPAEGWTL
+313 NEATPAEGWTL
-324 LVGKHTEG
+324 LVDKHTEG

-340 EDVAIPAAYLGKT
+340 EDIAIPAAYLGKT
-353 IRIAFRYNTN
+353 VRIAFRYNTN

-380 AASGEG
+380 APG
-386 GNTGGGSEGVATGD
+386 
-400 GTLANPFNSVAANA
+400 
-414 YVAAMAADV
+414 
-423 VSENDVYIKG
+423 
-433 KIASVEEA
+433 
-441 YGTQFGNG
+441 
-449 SFTISDDGTSANGFK
+449 
-464 VWRALYLNNEK
+464 
-475 YQDGQTQIK
+475 
-484 VGDEVVVCGKVVN
+484 
-497 FKGNTPETAQG
+497 
-508 QAYLYSLVSSEG
+508 EG
-520 GNTGGEGGGSVDNP
+520 GNTGGEGGGTVDTP

-542 TAASFGLENGTA
+542 TAASFGLENQAA
-554 VPQLTL
+554 VTELKL
-560 SDGTTLSFDGGG
+560 SDGTTLTFDGGG
-572 NTNAPKYY
+572 NTNPPKYY
-580 TAGTNIRMYPKNTM
+580 NAGNNIRMYPKNTM
-594 TVKAS
+594 TISAS
-599 KKIAAIVINVDK
+599 KKIAAIVLNVDK

-618 ASGDISANPGSVST
+618 ASGDITANPGSVST
-632 SEQVVTI
+632 SGQVVTI
-639 SSVNAT
+639 NNVNAN

-663 WISMTIYYVE
+663 WISLTVYYVE

>member
-9 SLAFAALC
+9 ALAFAALC
-17 FTACEDVPAPFNIFS
+17 FTACEDVPAPYNIFS
-32 EGGGQGASSQLPY
+32 EGAGQGTGSHLPY
-45 TATFESSLGDFTTE
+45 TVTFESSLGDFTTE

-65 PWTCQYSCAQITSYI
+65 PWTCQHSCAQITSYI

-116 ILRYANASELAT
+116 ILRYANASDLAT

-136 DYSKENGVAAANW
+136 DYTKDAGVAAASW

-154 DLVQGSDWETW
+154 DLVQVSDWDTW

-173 PAEFCNTANVTVA
+173 PAEFCNTANVTIA

-199 VKNFVLDQGAGD
+199 VKNFVLDQGAGDQGAGD

-235 GAFKNYTTSGEGAW
+235 GGFKNYTTSGEGAW

-284 QTAVHVSYEYIM
+284 QTAVHVSYEYIL

-313 NEAAPAEGWTL
+313 NEATPAEGWTL
-324 LVGKHTEG
+324 LVDKHTEG

-340 EDVAIPAAYLGKT
+340 EDIAIPAAYLGKT
-353 IRIAFRYNTN
+353 VRIAFRYNTN

-380 AASGEG
+380 APG
-386 GNTGGGSEGVATGD
+386 
-400 GTLANPFNSVAANA
+400 
-414 YVAAMAADV
+414 
-423 VSENDVYIKG
+423 
-433 KIASVEEA
+433 
-441 YGTQFGNG
+441 
-449 SFTISDDGTSANGFK
+449 
-464 VWRALYLNNEK
+464 
-475 YQDGQTQIK
+475 
-484 VGDEVVVCGKVVN
+484 
-497 FKGNTPETAQG
+497 
-508 QAYLYSLVSSEG
+508 EG
-520 GNTGGEGGGSVDNP
+520 GNTGGEGGGSVDTP

-542 TAASFGLENGTA
+542 TAASFGLENQAA
-554 VPQLTL
+554 VTELKL
-560 SDGTTLSFDGGG
+560 SDGTTLTFDGGG
-572 NTNAPKYY
+572 NTNPPKYY
-580 TAGTNIRMYPKNTM
+580 NAGNNIRMYPKNTM
-594 TVKAS
+594 TISAS
-599 KKIAAIVINVDK
+599 KKIAAVVLNVDK
-611 YNGTICN
+611 YNGVICN
-618 ASGDISANPGSVST
+618 ASGDISANPGSVSS

-639 SSVNAT
+639 SNVNAT

-663 WISMTIYYVE
+663 WISLTVYYVE

>member
-9 SLAFAALC
+9 ALAFAALC
-17 FTACEDVPAPFNIFS
+17 FAACEDVPAPYNIFS
-32 EGGGQGASSQLPY
+32 EGAGRGTGSHLPY
-45 TATFESSLGDFTTE
+45 TVTFESSLGDFTTE

-65 PWTCQYSCAQITSYI
+65 PWTCQHSCAQITSYI

-116 ILRYANASELAT
+116 ILRYANASDLAT

-136 DYSKENGVAAANW
+136 DYTKDAGVAAASW

-154 DLVQGSDWETW
+154 DLVQVSDWDTW

-173 PAEFCNTANVTVA
+173 PAEFCNTANVTIA

-199 VKNFVLDQGAGD
+199 VKNFVLDQGAGDQGAGD

-235 GAFKNYTTSGEGAW
+235 GGFKNYTTSGEGAW

-284 QTAVHVSYEYIM
+284 QTAVHVSYEYIL

-313 NEAAPAEGWTL
+313 NEATPAEGWTL
-324 LVGKHTEG
+324 LVDKHTEG

-340 EDVAIPAAYLGKT
+340 EDIAIPAAYLGKT
-353 IRIAFRYNTN
+353 VRIAFRYNTN

-380 AASGEG
+380 APG
-386 GNTGGGSEGVATGD
+386 
-400 GTLANPFNSVAANA
+400 
-414 YVAAMAADV
+414 
-423 VSENDVYIKG
+423 
-433 KIASVEEA
+433 
-441 YGTQFGNG
+441 
-449 SFTISDDGTSANGFK
+449 
-464 VWRALYLNNEK
+464 
-475 YQDGQTQIK
+475 
-484 VGDEVVVCGKVVN
+484 
-497 FKGNTPETAQG
+497 
-508 QAYLYSLVSSEG
+508 EG
-520 GNTGGEGGGSVDNP
+520 GNTGGEGGGSVDTP

-542 TAASFGLENGTA
+542 TAASFGLENQAA
-554 VPQLTL
+554 VTELKL
-560 SDGTTLSFDGGG
+560 SDGTTLTFDGGG
-572 NTNAPKYY
+572 NTNPPKYY
-580 TAGTNIRMYPKNTM
+580 NAGNNIRMYPKNTM

-599 KKIAAIVINVDK
+599 KKIAAIVLNVDK
-611 YNGTICN
+611 YNGVICN
-618 ASGDISANPGSVST
+618 ASGDISANPGSVSS

-639 SSVNAT
+639 NNVNAN

-663 WISMTIYYVE
+663 WISLTVYYVE